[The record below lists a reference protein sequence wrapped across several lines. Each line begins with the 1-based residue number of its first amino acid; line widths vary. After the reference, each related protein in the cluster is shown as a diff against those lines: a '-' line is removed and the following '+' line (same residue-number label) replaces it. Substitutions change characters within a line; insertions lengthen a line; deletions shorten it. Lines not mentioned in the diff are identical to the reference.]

1 MKDLIQWDGVHAIRN
16 ICNKASDPNRA
27 TLYTGTQGAG
37 LCRQRRTE
45 EQNVSSFQSYTP
57 RQAIQPSNT
66 YTRDSGA
73 LLPFRHPAPETL
85 QGSAL
90 DCTDLPDMPAQP
102 TVPQRP
108 EACALGRPARGPAG
122 EPGRSQTTT
131 ALAKH
136 SPPHSSPPFPDDQG
150 GMRG

>member
-45 EQNVSSFQSYTP
+45 EQNVSSFQPYTP

-73 LLPFRHPAPETL
+73 LLPFRDIRLVRITCVPEHGTGWSNPL
-85 QGSAL
+85 SSSSTGARFPGGNSVFFEVTVCSAGL
-90 DCTDLPDMPAQP
+90 T
-102 TVPQRP
+102 
-108 EACALGRPARGPAG
+108 
-122 EPGRSQTTT
+122 
-131 ALAKH
+131 
-136 SPPHSSPPFPDDQG
+136 PFWICHN
-150 GMRG
+150 